1 MRHPPFLFNDFDC
14 PFHFLKYAFG
24 DVGYGVSE
32 PCDQRNAVEMGN
44 GHHPVAGMDFIVRK
58 AASLADKIGYAFF
71 DNLLDLTEQ
80 SVFGQL

>member
-1 MRHPPFLFNDFDC
+1 MRHPPFPFNDSDC
-14 PFHFLKYAFG
+14 PFHFPKYTFG

-58 AASLADKIGYAFF
+58 AASLADKIGYAVF
-71 DNLLDLTEQ
+71 DNLLDLTE
-80 SVFGQL
+80 